1 MLIRTVLGFM
11 IGDKFHE
18 TLGVLCEQNHGR
30 RSPMRRLLWS
40 VVHCPPLSPFLSMDA
55 MSYQSDNNLQAAL
68 KACKSS
74 FLSVGFFSFFV
85 NALMLVPTFF
95 MIQVSGRVV
104 PSSSISTLLMLT
116 IIMTVLVMTMGAL
129 EWVRSRIMVRISNRL
144 DVLLSR
150 DVYRASF
157 KRALTS
163 GGADATAQSL
173 SDLTSLRQFFTGSG
187 LFAFFDAPWFPIY
200 TIVMFLFHP
209 WFGWITLACGAILAI
224 LAVVNHRVTGQ
235 ALANANKEN
244 VASNVVTT
252 KTLRN
257 AEVIESMGM
266 LETLMNR
273 WAKRQRN
280 VMLLQS
286 NASDKGGVVSS
297 TSKTFRTWSQ
307 SIMLATGGYLVI
319 THQINPG
326 LLMAGSL
333 LLGRALSPID
343 QMISNWKGFVAAKVQ
358 YDRLSKVMDDLKNE
372 PERMPLP
379 APEGHI
385 QVENLIVAP
394 PGAKAPVLRSISFV
408 APAGSIVGIVGPSAA
423 GKSTLVRALMGI
435 WPPQHGVVRLDGAD
449 IATWDK
455 QALGP
460 YVGYLPQDIE
470 LFEGSISENIARFD
484 KVDPEKVVEA
494 AQMAGV
500 HEMIL
505 MQPDGYDTVIGS
517 EGVNLSG
524 GQRQRIGLA
533 RALYGK
539 PRLIVLDE
547 PNSNLDDV
555 GEKALGIALQKVK
568 ESGAT
573 VFIVSH
579 RPNIL
584 SRLDRVLVMAG
595 GTISLYGERDKVIA
609 QLAQQQA
616 GNQPRVAKAA
626 PPAGPAAPTAP
637 AGPAAPGAPAAP
649 TPPVAPAGG
658 NPAAP
663 SPATPNGV

>member
-1 MLIRTVLGFM
+1 
-11 IGDKFHE
+11 
-18 TLGVLCEQNHGR
+18 
-30 RSPMRRLLWS
+30 
-40 VVHCPPLSPFLSMDA
+40 
-55 MSYQSDNNLQAAL
+55 MSSHNENNLQTAL

-85 NALMLVPTFF
+85 NALMLAPTFY

-104 PSSSISTLLMLT
+104 SSGSTSTLFMLT
-116 IIMTVLVMTMGAL
+116 LILTILVVTMGAL

-163 GGADATAQSL
+163 GGGDATAQSL
-173 SDLTSLRQFFTGSG
+173 SDLTSLRQFLTGPG

-200 TIVMFLFHP
+200 TLVMFLFHP
-209 WFGWITLACGAILAI
+209 WFGWMTLGCGLVLTV

-235 ALANANKEN
+235 ALASANKEN
-244 VASNVVTT
+244 VASNVITT

-266 LETLMNR
+266 LDTLMNR

-280 VMLLQS
+280 IMMLQS
-286 NASDKGGVVSS
+286 EASDKGGAVSS
-297 TSKTFRTWSQ
+297 TSKTFRMWSQ
-307 SIMLATGGYLVI
+307 SVMLAIGAYLVI
-319 THQINPG
+319 SHEINPG

-343 QMISNWKGFVAAKVQ
+343 QMIGSWKGFVAAKVQ
-358 YDRLSKVMDDLKNE
+358 YDRLNKVMDDLSSE

-449 IATWDK
+449 ISTWDK

-484 KVDPEKVVEA
+484 KVDPDKVVQA

-500 HEMIL
+500 HEMVL
-505 MQPDGYDTVIGS
+505 MLPDGYDTVIGS
-517 EGVNLSG
+517 DGVNLSG

-533 RALYGK
+533 RAIYGN

-555 GEKALGIALQKVK
+555 GERALGVALQKLK
-568 ESGAT
+568 ETGAT

-584 SRLDRVLVMAG
+584 TRLDRILVMANG
-595 GTISLYGERDKVIA
+595 AISLYGERDRVIA
-609 QLAQQQA
+609 ELAAQQAKAQ
-616 GNQPRVAKAA
+616 QRVAQPAAPQPPAAAPAAA
-626 PPAGPAAPTAP
+626 PPA
-637 AGPAAPGAPAAP
+637 APAAA
-649 TPPVAPAGG
+649 PVTTTNTGA
-658 NPAAP
+658 
-663 SPATPNGV
+663 

>member
-1 MLIRTVLGFM
+1 
-11 IGDKFHE
+11 
-18 TLGVLCEQNHGR
+18 
-30 RSPMRRLLWS
+30 
-40 VVHCPPLSPFLSMDA
+40 
-55 MSYQSDNNLQAAL
+55 MSRIQENNLRAAL
-68 KACKSS
+68 RACKSS
-74 FLSVGFFSFFV
+74 FLSVGFFSLFV
-85 NALMLVPTFF
+85 NTLMLVPTFF

-104 PSSSISTLLMLT
+104 PSSSESTLLMLT
-116 IIMTVLVMTMGAL
+116 LIMTVLMITLGSL

-157 KRALTS
+157 RRALNS
-163 GGADATAQSL
+163 GGGDATAQSL
-173 SDLTSLRQFFTGSG
+173 NDLTSLRQFFTGQG

-209 WFGWITLACGAILAI
+209 WFGWMTLACGFILTV
-224 LAVVNHRVTGQ
+224 LAFINHRVTGD
-235 ALANANKEN
+235 ALAEANKESVVSN
-244 VASNVVTT
+244 VATT

-273 WAKRQRN
+273 WAKRQRK
-280 VMLLQS
+280 VLKLQS
-286 NASDKGGVVSS
+286 DASDKGGVVGSV
-297 TSKTFRTWSQ
+297 SKTFRMWAQ
-307 SIMLATGGYLVI
+307 SIMLAIGGYLVI
-319 THQINPG
+319 THEINPG

-333 LLGRALSPID
+333 LLGRALAPID
-343 QMISNWKGFVAAKVQ
+343 MMIGSWKGFVAAKVQ
-358 YDRLSKVMDDLKNE
+358 YDRLDKVLEDQNAE
-372 PERMPLP
+372 PDRMKLP
-379 APEGHI
+379 TPEGHI
-385 QVENLIVAP
+385 QVENLVLAP
-394 PGAKAPVLRSISFV
+394 PGSKTPVLRNISFV
-408 APAGSIVGIVGPSAA
+408 APAGSIVGIIGPSAA
-423 GKSTLVRALMGI
+423 GKSTLVRGLLGI
-435 WPPQHGVVRLDGAD
+435 WPSQHGVVRLDGAD
-449 IATWDK
+449 ISTWDK
-455 QALGP
+455 HDLGP

-470 LFEGSISENIARFD
+470 LFEGTISENIARFE

-494 AQMAGV
+494 AQTAGV

-517 EGVNLSG
+517 DGVNLSG

-555 GEKALGIALQKVK
+555 GEKALGVALQKIK

-584 SRLDRVLVMAG
+584 SRLDRVLVMSA
-595 GTISLYGERDKVIA
+595 GTITLYGERDKVIA

-616 GNQPRVAKAA
+616 GAQPRVAQGA
-626 PPAGPAAPTAP
+626 PA
-637 AGPAAPGAPAAP
+637 AGPAAPGNPTPPAPPAAP
-649 TPPVAPAGG
+649 TGG

>member
-1 MLIRTVLGFM
+1 MGV
-11 IGDKFHE
+11 
-18 TLGVLCEQNHGR
+18 TLPAVFA
-30 RSPMRRLLWS
+30 
-40 VVHCPPLSPFLSMDA
+40 FLSMDT
-55 MSYQSDNNLQAAL
+55 MSSLPENNLQAAL

-104 PSSSISTLLMLT
+104 PSSSTSTLLMLT
-116 IIMTVLVMTMGAL
+116 LIMTILLVTMGAL

-144 DVLLSR
+144 DVMLSR

-157 KRALTS
+157 KRALNS
-163 GGADATAQSL
+163 GGGDATAQSL
-173 SDLTSLRQFFTGSG
+173 NDLTSLRQFFTGPG

-209 WFGWITLACGAILAI
+209 WFGWMTLACGVVLTA
-224 LAVVNHRVTGQ
+224 LAVVNHRVTGK
-235 ALANANKEN
+235 ALATANKEN
-244 VASNVVTT
+244 VASNIVTT

-266 LETLMNR
+266 LDTLMNR

-280 VMLLQS
+280 IMMLQS
-286 NASDKGGVVSS
+286 EASDKGGVVSS

-307 SIMLATGGYLVI
+307 SIMLAIGAYLVV
-319 THQINPG
+319 THEINPG

-333 LLGRALSPID
+333 LLGRALAPID
-343 QMISNWKGFVAAKVQ
+343 QMIGSWKGFVGAKVQ
-358 YDRLSKVMDDLKNE
+358 YDRLSKVMDDLNKE

-408 APAGSIVGIVGPSAA
+408 TPAGSIVGIVGPSAA

-449 IATWDK
+449 IASWDK

-484 KVDPEKVVEA
+484 NVDPEKVVQA

-505 MQPDGYDTVIGS
+505 MLPDGYDTVIGS
-517 EGVNLSG
+517 DGVNLSG

-533 RALYGK
+533 RAIYGN

-555 GEKALGIALQKVK
+555 GERALGVALQKLK
-568 ESGAT
+568 ETGAT

-584 SRLDRVLVMAG
+584 TRLDRILVMSG
-595 GTISLYGERDKVIA
+595 GTISLYGERDRVIA
-609 QLAQQQA
+609 ELAAQQ
-616 GNQPRVAKAA
+616 AKAQQRV
-626 PPAGPAAPTAP
+626 PQPAAPQP
-637 AGPAAPGAPAAP
+637 PAAAPAAP
-649 TPPVAPAGG
+649 QSAP
-658 NPAAP
+658 PAAAAAAP
-663 SPATPNGV
+663 VSTTNTGA

>member
-1 MLIRTVLGFM
+1 MHAPRFEIRQAAFISVGV
-11 IGDKFHE
+11 
-18 TLGVLCEQNHGR
+18 TLPAAFV
-30 RSPMRRLLWS
+30 
-40 VVHCPPLSPFLSMDA
+40 FLSMDT
-55 MSYQSDNNLQAAL
+55 MSSQSENNLQTAL

-85 NALMLVPTFF
+85 NALMLVPTFY

-104 PSSSISTLLMLT
+104 PSSSTSTLLMLT
-116 IIMTVLVMTMGAL
+116 LILVVLVGTLGAL

-144 DVLLSR
+144 DVMLSR

-163 GGADATAQSL
+163 GGTDATAQSL
-173 SDLTSLRQFFTGSG
+173 NDLTALRQFFTGSG
-187 LFAFFDAPWFPIY
+187 LFAFFDAPWFPVY
-200 TIVMFLFHP
+200 TAVMFLFHP
-209 WFGWITLACGAILAI
+209 WFGWMTLACGVVLAS
-224 LAVVNHRVTGQ
+224 LAVVNHRVTGKS
-235 ALANANKEN
+235 LATANKEN
-244 VASNVVTT
+244 VASNVITT

-280 VMLLQS
+280 IMMLQS
-286 NASDKGGVVSS
+286 DASDKGGLVSS
-297 TSKTFRTWSQ
+297 ISKTFRTLSQ
-307 SIMLATGGYLVI
+307 SIMLAIGAYLVI
-319 THQINPG
+319 THEINPG

-343 QMISNWKGFVAAKVQ
+343 QMIGSWKGFVAAKVQ
-358 YDRLSKVMDDLKNE
+358 YDRLSKVMDDLNKE

-408 APAGSIVGIVGPSAA
+408 APAGSVVGIVGPSAA

-449 IATWDK
+449 ISTWDK

-484 KVDPEKVVEA
+484 KVDPEKVVQA

-505 MQPDGYDTVIGS
+505 MLPDGYDTVIGS
-517 EGVNLSG
+517 DGVNLSG

-533 RALYGK
+533 RALYGN

-555 GEKALGIALQKVK
+555 GERALGVALQKLK
-568 ESGAT
+568 ETGAT

-584 SRLDRVLVMAG
+584 TRLDRILVMAG
-595 GTISLYGERDKVIA
+595 GTISMYGERDRVIA
-609 QLAQQQA
+609 ELAAQQAKGQ
-616 GNQPRVAKAA
+616 QRVAQPAA
-626 PPAGPAAPTAP
+626 PQPPAVAPTAP
-637 AGPAAPGAPAAP
+637 RPAPPAAPAAAP
-649 TPPVAPAGG
+649 VTTTSTGA
-658 NPAAP
+658 
-663 SPATPNGV
+663 

>member
-1 MLIRTVLGFM
+1 M
-11 IGDKFHE
+11 
-18 TLGVLCEQNHGR
+18 
-30 RSPMRRLLWS
+30 SS
-40 VVHCPPLSPFLSMDA
+40 LSE
-55 MSYQSDNNLQAAL
+55 NNLQAAF

-85 NALMLVPTFF
+85 NTLMLVPTFY
-95 MIQVSGRVV
+95 MIQISGRVV
-104 PSSSISTLLMLT
+104 PSSSTSTLLMLT
-116 IIMTVLVMTMGAL
+116 VILTLLMATLGSL
-129 EWVRSRIMVRISNRL
+129 EWVRSRVMVRISNRL
-144 DVLLSR
+144 DVMLSR

-157 KRALTS
+157 KRALNS
-163 GGADATAQSL
+163 GGGDATAQSL
-173 SDLTSLRQFFTGSG
+173 NDLTALRQFFTGNG

-200 TIVMFLFHP
+200 TLVMFLFHP
-209 WFGWITLACGAILAI
+209 WFGYMTLACGAVLTVLAF
-224 LAVVNHRVTGQ
+224 VNHRLTAN

-244 VASNVVTT
+244 VASNMVTT

-273 WAKRQRN
+273 WAKRQRRI
-280 VMLLQS
+280 MLLQS
-286 NASDKGGVVSS
+286 EASDKGGIV
-297 TSKTFRTWSQ
+297 TTISKTFRTWSQ
-307 SIMLATGGYLVI
+307 SIMLGIGAYLVI
-319 THQINPG
+319 THEINPG

-333 LLGRALSPID
+333 LLGRALAPID
-343 QMISNWKGFVAAKVQ
+343 QMIGSWKGFVAAKVQ
-358 YDRLSKVMDDLKNE
+358 YDRLSKVMDDLNKE

-385 QVENLIVAP
+385 QVENLVVAP
-394 PGAKAPVLRSISFV
+394 PGAKAPVIRNISFA

-423 GKSTLVRALMGI
+423 GKSTLVRAIMGI

-449 IATWDK
+449 IHSWDK
-455 QALGP
+455 HALGP

-484 KVDPEKVVEA
+484 KVDPDKVVQA

-505 MQPDGYDTVIGS
+505 MLSDGYDTVIGS
-517 EGVNLSG
+517 DGVNLSG

-533 RALYGK
+533 RAIYGN

-555 GEKALGIALQKVK
+555 GERALGVALQKLK
-568 ESGAT
+568 ETGAT

-584 SRLDRVLVMAG
+584 SRLDRVLVMSA
-595 GTISLYGERDKVIA
+595 GTISLYGDRDRVIA
-609 QLAQQQA
+609 ELASQQA
-616 GNQPRVAKAA
+616 KGKQRVSQPDAPQPPAAVPAAPKSA
-626 PPAGPAAPTAP
+626 PPAPAAAVAVTTTS
-637 AGPAAPGAPAAP
+637 PGA
-649 TPPVAPAGG
+649 
-658 NPAAP
+658 
-663 SPATPNGV
+663 

>member
-1 MLIRTVLGFM
+1 M
-11 IGDKFHE
+11 IFAAGV
-18 TLGVLCEQNHGR
+18 TLPAAFV
-30 RSPMRRLLWS
+30 
-40 VVHCPPLSPFLSMDA
+40 FLSMDT
-55 MSYQSDNNLQAAL
+55 MSSHNENNLQTAL

-85 NALMLVPTFF
+85 NALMLAPTFY

-104 PSSSISTLLMLT
+104 SSGSTSTLFMLT
-116 IIMTVLVMTMGAL
+116 LILTILVVTMGAL

-163 GGADATAQSL
+163 GGGDATAQSL
-173 SDLTSLRQFFTGSG
+173 SDLTSLRQFLTGPG

-200 TIVMFLFHP
+200 TLVMFLFHP
-209 WFGWITLACGAILAI
+209 WFGWMTLGCGLVLTV

-235 ALANANKEN
+235 ALASANKEN
-244 VASNVVTT
+244 VASNVITT

-266 LETLMNR
+266 LDTLMNR

-280 VMLLQS
+280 IMMLQS
-286 NASDKGGVVSS
+286 EASDKGGAVSS
-297 TSKTFRTWSQ
+297 TSKTFRMWSQ
-307 SIMLATGGYLVI
+307 SVMLAIGAYLVI
-319 THQINPG
+319 SHEINPG

-343 QMISNWKGFVAAKVQ
+343 QMIGSWKGFVAAKVQ
-358 YDRLSKVMDDLKNE
+358 YDRLNKVMDDLSSE

-449 IATWDK
+449 ISTWDK

-484 KVDPEKVVEA
+484 KVDPDKVVQA

-500 HEMIL
+500 HEMVL
-505 MQPDGYDTVIGS
+505 MLPDGYDTVIGS
-517 EGVNLSG
+517 DGVNLSG

-533 RALYGK
+533 RAIYGN

-555 GEKALGIALQKVK
+555 GERALGVALQKLK
-568 ESGAT
+568 ETGAT

-584 SRLDRVLVMAG
+584 TRLDRILVMANG
-595 GTISLYGERDKVIA
+595 AISLYGERDRVIA
-609 QLAQQQA
+609 ELAAQQAKAQ
-616 GNQPRVAKAA
+616 QRVAQPAAPQPPAAAPAAA
-626 PPAGPAAPTAP
+626 PPA
-637 AGPAAPGAPAAP
+637 APAAA
-649 TPPVAPAGG
+649 PVTTTNTGA
-658 NPAAP
+658 
-663 SPATPNGV
+663 